1 MLIYIIM
8 AKLRPLWMLLEE
20 SGITPEMIYEH
31 SVERGSTQFKSL
43 EDCVEQLVKN
53 GGLKKTKKPHSLV
66 TLSLPKEEYQKDF
79 SDEIK
84 KCINRNQSMM
94 NNNDYIFNLEFYG
107 KKSDEIHPH
116 AHILIK
122 GGGMDKSKIIR
133 AFSRHFKIQKNF
145 IDIQRSEDEV
155 LYLKRL
161 DYIKG
166 IKKDEKMEYV
176 QKDEEFR
183 EKHGILKY
191 YESI

>member
-1 MLIYIIM
+1 MS
-8 AKLRPLWMLLEE
+8 KLLPVWKILEDN
-20 SGITPEMIYEH
+20 GITPEMVYEN
-31 SVERGSTQFKSL
+31 SVAKGQTQYTSL
-43 EDCVEQLVKN
+43 EDCIEQMTKS
-53 GGLKKTKKPHSLV
+53 GCLKKTKRPHSLV
-66 TLSLPKEEYQKDF
+66 TISLPKEEYQKDF
-79 SDEIK
+79 SNEIK
-84 KCINRNQSMM
+84 SCINRNQSMM
-94 NNNDYIFNLEFYG
+94 NNNDYIFSLEFYG

-145 IDIQRSEDEV
+145 IDIQRSEDEI
-155 LYLKRL
+155 LYLKRI

-166 IKKDEKMEYV
+166 LKKDEKMEYCK
-176 QKDEEFR
+176 KDELFR